1 MKKLNVIEKATTT
14 KIEKITNNTNISKSQ
29 KMKDLFELGLEIK
42 EIATIMNVRYNFVYN
57 VISNHARIN
66 DIETTSVERN
76 SRKNEIIELFLSGKT
91 NVDISKELKVNYNYV
106 FKVIKEYK
114 SEQEHLVKDAK

>member
-1 MKKLNVIEKATTT
+1 MKKLNVIEKSTTT
-14 KIEKITNNTNISKSQ
+14 KIEKITKNENISKSQ

-57 VISNHARIN
+57 VVSNHVRIN

-91 NVDISKELKVNYNYV
+91 NVEISKELKVNYNYV

-114 SEQEHLVKDAK
+114 SEQEHIVKDAK